1 MAGITAAQVAHVAK
15 LAKLNLSDAEIKK
28 FQKQLAQVLDYV
40 SELQKVDTT
49 KIEPTSQTTGLI
61 NQTRADQIEPTQGL
75 NLENDYF
82 IVPRLIEKD
91 DF

>member
-1 MAGITAAQVAHVAK
+1 MATITVAQVAHVAK
-15 LAKLNLSDAEIKK
+15 LAQLKLSAAEIKK
-28 FQKQLAQVLDYV
+28 FQKQLAQVVNYV
-40 SELQKVDTT
+40 SELQKVDTS
-49 KIEPTSQTTGLI
+49 KIEPTSQTTGLT
-61 NQTRADQIEPTQGL
+61 NQTRADQVDPNQGL